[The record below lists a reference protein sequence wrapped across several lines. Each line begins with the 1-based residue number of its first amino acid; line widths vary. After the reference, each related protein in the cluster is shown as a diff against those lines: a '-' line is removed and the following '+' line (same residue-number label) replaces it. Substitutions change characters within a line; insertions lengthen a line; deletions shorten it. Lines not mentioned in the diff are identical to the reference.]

1 MRPLIPSVLALAL
14 SAATAFA
21 GNMAAPEGRVLVTLA
36 GDLPQAN
43 TTPLKPKAVNISG
56 FMDISY
62 DKAVAFD
69 EAMLAGLAQHEID
82 AQILDSAAP
91 VTYSGPRLS
100 DVMASAGAE
109 GRMAMPMAL
118 DGFTAEIP
126 WELITTH
133 EPILATHAN
142 GVPLEIGKLGPAM
155 VVFPVVA
162 DAELYD
168 SFHAKEVFATFFIG
182 VE

>member
-1 MRPLIPSVLALAL
+1 MRLLLTTALTLGLAAT
-14 SAATAFA
+14 TAFA
-21 GNMAAPEGRVLVTLA
+21 ADLSAPEGRVLVTLA

-43 TTPLKPKAVNISG
+43 TAPLKPKAVNISG

-69 EAMLAGLAQHEID
+69 DAMLAGLAQHKID

-100 DVMASAGAE
+100 DVMATAGAA
-109 GRMAMPMAL
+109 GKTAMPMAL
-118 DGFTAEIP
+118 DGFTADIP
-126 WELITTH
+126 WDVITTH
-133 EPILATHAN
+133 QPILATHAN

-155 VVFPVVA
+155 VVFPVVD